1 MLFGWFKSDPTARK
15 KEVNRWKKEHAELA
29 TMLEKI
35 NDAYERG
42 NDERTR
48 ALLKEFGTKV
58 VEHLLSEDTVFYEI
72 QRSVKEDDP
81 GYADT
86 IAMINEFRESFGG
99 AKAFVMK
106 FLSKYTAPS
115 AKYDREFKEAFDTVV
130 KALSERIMF
139 EESQYYAVINH

>member
-1 MLFGWFKSDPTARK
+1 MFGWFKSDPTARK
-15 KEVNRWKKEHAELA
+15 KEVKRWKKEHAELA
-29 TMLEKI
+29 GMLEKI
-35 NDAYERG
+35 NNAYERG
-42 NDERTR
+42 NDAQVRL
-48 ALLKEFGTKV
+48 LLKEFGTKV

-72 QRSVKEDDP
+72 QRSANEKDP

-86 IAMINEFRESFGG
+86 MAMIAEFRESFGG

-106 FLSKYTAPS
+106 FLSKYTAPD